1 MSNNK
6 YLDIQGVQ
14 ALWTAVKNEDAKI
27 QSSISTAKGSYIVY
41 QNGEVQLWADEAASK
56 VEGAKPLSS
65 FNAGEFIKDGML
77 ESVETVFATAS
88 NPIVYKGTEYQANE
102 TFIKFTF
109 NEAAGD
115 ANLSEEGIQKKVLYV
130 KADEIG
136 KNYVA
141 GDGINIADG
150 TNKISVSEV
159 HTEQTKTTAEITVEG
174 GPLADL
180 LKKSGIDKIAAGTTV
195 QELFKTLFS
204 NEYYPGDGQ
213 KGNPA
218 TAVPSYKEGKVTAS
232 YGDLTAALYKTGT
245 TTAAGS
251 EVEVGTKIDL
261 SAVTGTRLSSSNTAR
276 TYSGFYWGYAT
287 KDASTG
293 EMVLTKGSNKNP
305 GNQSMI
311 EVSNVAATEATQ
323 YVLKR
328 EFSGNW
334 LNSGLDTS
342 TSKSIEGPTKCEI
355 AKYNELIVG
364 DGDNKVT
371 FTMSGPGVT
380 YKQPN
385 SVDYYHLS
393 NLYKTKEDKK
403 LAAIEGITQSASASN
418 GTKALTITG
427 KRYMFWGAFA
437 DPKEINSDNIR
448 LLQQKSFEYA
458 GTKTIAG
465 TDAGVKQFII
475 AIPAGKGNV
484 TSIKNDRAMGDE
496 TINSFTKT
504 TVNVKGANGYSETSY
519 NVWYLNA
526 GTATVGTDNAFTITI
541 T

>member
-14 ALWTAVKNEDAKI
+14 ALWTAVKSEDAKI
-27 QSSISTAKGSYIVY
+27 KSSISSAKGSYIVY
-41 QNGEVQLWADEAASK
+41 QNGEIQLWADEAASK

-88 NPIVYKGTEYQANE
+88 NPIVYKGTQYEANE

-115 ANLSEEGIQKKVLYV
+115 ADLATEGVQKKVLYV

-136 KNYVA
+136 KNYKA
-141 GDGINIADG
+141 GDGIAIADD

-159 HTEQTKTTAEITVEG
+159 HTEQTFTTSEITVEG

-180 LKKSGIDKIAAGTTV
+180 LKAAGIDKIESGTTV
-195 QELFKTLFS
+195 QGLFETLFS
-204 NEYYPGDGQ
+204 KEYYPGDGQ

-218 TAVPSYKEGKVTAS
+218 TALPTYTEGKVTAS
-232 YGDLTAALYKTGT
+232 YAALTASLYKTGT
-245 TTAAGS
+245 TTKASS
-251 EVEVGTKIDL
+251 EVEVGTKVDL
-261 SAVTGTRLSSSNTAR
+261 SDVTGTTLSSTNTAR
-276 TYSGFYWGYAT
+276 TYSNFYWGYAT
-287 KDASTG
+287 KDASG
-293 EMVLTKGSNKNP
+293 NMVLTKGKNP
-305 GNQSMI
+305 DNQNMI
-311 EVSNVAATEATQ
+311 NVTNIAATDATQ

-328 EFSGNW
+328 EFSGSW
-334 LNSGLDTS
+334 LNSGLSSTTS
-342 TSKSIEGPTKCEI
+342 NSIEAPTKCTI
-355 AKYNELIVG
+355 AKYDELVVG
-364 DGDNKVT
+364 DGSNKVT
-371 FTMSGPGVT
+371 FTMSGPGVS
-380 YKQPN
+380 YKQPD

-403 LAAIEGITQSASASN
+403 LTAITGVNQTASASN
-418 GTKALTITG
+418 GTKTLTITG
-427 KRYMFWGAFA
+427 KRNMFWGAFA
-437 DPKEINSDNIR
+437 DHKEINTDNIR
-448 LLQQKSFEYA
+448 LLQQKSFTYA

-475 AIPAGKGNV
+475 AIPVGKGNV

-504 TVNVKGANGYSETSY
+504 TVNVEGANGYSATSY

-526 GTATVGTDNAFTITI
+526 STATIGTDNAFTITI
-541 T
+541 A

>member
-88 NPIVYKGTEYQANE
+88 NPIVYKGTEYLANE

-115 ANLSEEGIQKKVLYV
+115 ADATTEGVQKKVLYV

-180 LKKSGIDKIAAGTTV
+180 LKKSGIDKIDAGTTV
-195 QELFKTLFS
+195 QGLFETLFS
-204 NEYYPGDGQ
+204 KEYYPGDDQ

-218 TAVPSYKEGKVTAS
+218 TAVPSYEEGKVTAS
-232 YGDLTAALYKTGT
+232 YGALTAALYKTGT
-245 TTAAGS
+245 TTAAGT

-261 SAVTGTRLSSSNTAR
+261 SAVTGTTLSSSNTAR
-276 TYSGFYWGYAT
+276 TYSGFYWGYAI
-287 KDASTG
+287 KDTSTG

-323 YVLKR
+323 YVLNR

-334 LNSGLDTS
+334 LNTGLDTS
-342 TSKSIEGPTKCEI
+342 TSKSIEAPTKCEI
-355 AKYNELIVG
+355 AKYNELVVG
-364 DGDNKVT
+364 DGTNKVT

-380 YKQPN
+380 YKQPD

-393 NLYKTKEDKK
+393 NLYKTNESKK
-403 LAAIEGITQSASASN
+403 LSAITGVTQSVSASN
-418 GTKALTITG
+418 GTKSLTITG
-427 KRYMFWGAFA
+427 KRNMFWGAFA

-448 LLQQKSFEYA
+448 SLQQKSFTYA

-475 AIPAGKGNV
+475 AIPVGKGNV

-504 TVNVKGANGYSETSY
+504 TVNVEGANGYSAASY

-526 GTATVGTDNAFTITI
+526 STATVGTDNAFTITI
-541 T
+541 S

>member
-27 QSSISTAKGSYIVY
+27 QSSISSAKGSYIVY

-88 NPIVYKGTEYQANE
+88 NPIVYKGTEYQAHE

-150 TNKISVSEV
+150 TNTISVSEV

-180 LKKSGIDKIAAGTTV
+180 LKKSGIDKIDAGTTV
-195 QELFKTLFS
+195 QGLFETLFS
-204 NEYYPGDGQ
+204 KEYYPGDKQ

-218 TAVPSYKEGKVTAS
+218 TVVPSYKEGEVTAS
-232 YGDLTAALYKTGT
+232 YGALTAALYKTGT
-245 TTAAGS
+245 STAAGS

-261 SAVTGTRLSSSNTAR
+261 SAVTGTTLSSSNTAR

-334 LNSGLDTS
+334 LNKGLTTS
-342 TSKSIEGPTKCEI
+342 TSSNIEAPTKCEI

-403 LAAIEGITQSASASN
+403 LAAITGVTKSASASN

-448 LLQQKSFEYA
+448 LLQQKSFEYV

-504 TVNVKGANGYSETSY
+504 TVNVEGANGYSETSY

-541 T
+541 S

>member
-14 ALWTAVKNEDAKI
+14 ALWTAVKSEDAKI
-27 QSSISTAKGSYIVY
+27 QSSISSAKGSYIVY

-88 NPIVYKGTEYQANE
+88 DPIVYKGTEYVANE

-115 ANLSEEGIQKKVLYV
+115 ADLTEEGVQKKVLYV

-136 KNYVA
+136 KNYQA
-141 GDGINIADG
+141 GDGITIADG
-150 TNKISVSEV
+150 TNEISVSEV
-159 HTEQTKTTAEITVEG
+159 DTEQTYTTSEITVEG

-180 LKKSGIDKIAAGTTV
+180 LKAAGIDKINARTSV
-195 QELFKTLFS
+195 QGLFETLFS
-204 NEYYPGDGQ
+204 KEYYPGDGET
-213 KGNPA
+213 GNPA
-218 TAVPSYKEGKVTAS
+218 TALPKYTEGKVTAS
-232 YGDLTAALYKTGT
+232 YGALSASLYKTGT

-261 SAVTGTRLSSSNTAR
+261 SAVTGTTLSTTNTAR

-287 KDASTG
+287 KNADG
-293 EMVLTKGSNKNP
+293 EMVLTKGKNP
-305 GNQSMI
+305 DSQNMI
-311 EVSNVAATEATQ
+311 NVSNVAATDSKQ
-323 YVLKR
+323 YVLTR
-328 EFSGNW
+328 NFTGSW
-334 LNSGLDTS
+334 LNSGLSEITS
-342 TSKSIEGPTKCEI
+342 NSVEAPTKCTI
-355 AKYNELIVG
+355 AKYDELVVG
-364 DGDNKVT
+364 DGTNKVT
-371 FTMSGPGVT
+371 FTMSGPGVS
-380 YKQPN
+380 YKQPD

-393 NLYKTKEDKK
+393 NLYKTNEDKK
-403 LAAIEGITQSASASN
+403 LDAITGVTQSANASN
-418 GTKALTITG
+418 GTKSLTITG
-427 KRYMFWGAFA
+427 KRNMFWGAFA
-437 DPKEINSDNIR
+437 DHNEINSDNIR
-448 LLQQKSFEYA
+448 SLNQKSFTYA
-458 GTKTIAG
+458 GTKKIAG

-475 AIPAGKGNV
+475 AIPVGKGNV

-496 TINSFTKT
+496 TINSFTKI
-504 TVNVKGANGYSETSY
+504 TVNVEGANGYSATSY

-526 GTATVGTDNAFTITI
+526 STATVGTDNAFTITI
-541 T
+541 S